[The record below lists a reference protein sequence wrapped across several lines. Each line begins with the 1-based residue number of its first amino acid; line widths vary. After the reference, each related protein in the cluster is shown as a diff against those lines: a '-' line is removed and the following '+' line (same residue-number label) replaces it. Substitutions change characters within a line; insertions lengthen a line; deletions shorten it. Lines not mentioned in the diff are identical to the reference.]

1 MYLYK
6 VMLGSRRYVTEKTQF
21 VHADSTEEACNKAIR
36 MYKNM
41 RYAIARKEREQTCVN
56 N

>member
-21 VHADSTEEACNKAIR
+21 VSANSTEEACNKAIR
-36 MYKNM
+36 MNKRM
-41 RYAIARKEREQTCVN
+41 RFARARRIEIYA
-56 N
+56 